1 MAAGLPEATETILR
15 ELARSVSLHRR
26 AGGTLDALPARQREL
41 LQAMDEAQRR
51 FFFDELAKADAGA
64 GRGRFHAA
72 LGRWRDR
79 RQPGAADPDPNPNP
93 NPEGVP

>member
-26 AGGTLDALPARQREL
+26 GGGTLDALPARQREL

-51 FFFDELAKADAGA
+51 FFLEELAEADAEA
-64 GRGRFHAA
+64 GRGRFRAA

-79 RQPGAADPDPNPNP
+79 RPPGGAGPD
-93 NPEGVP
+93 PEGVP